1 MIKSQLLGV
10 KSCVQLGKCRLKNCL
25 TSFLGRNLYCSHLL
39 QALRTAASWQW
50 LTPFLR
56 IPYQLFLVPDFYGC
70 FGINSIKLIYESSQV
85 LYLCSILWFLKEGTM
100 TILKPERSHCY
111 INWMRL
117 EIELPPIGVVSY
129 QAFQR
134 VARGV
139 LNFETR
145 PRLVF
150 PTSRWL
156 FSLACW
162 SQLSWKLLL
171 AWSGADPEK
180 VILYLSS
187 LLSQLWMIMELQER
201 TNHSMQKLVLEG
213 PSFHFRQY
221 KRKEEG
227 FFTKDPAINWMI
239 ATRSILTPS
248 SFYLVLQVVTSP
260 WPGEINQSVPV

>member
-1 MIKSQLLGV
+1 MIKSQLFGGEGLCR
-10 KSCVQLGKCRLKNCL
+10 KLGKCRLKNCL
-25 TSFLGRNLYCSHLL
+25 TSFFGRNLYNSHVL
-39 QALRTAASWQW
+39 QALRIAASWQW

-56 IPYQLFLVPDFYGC
+56 IPQQLFLVPDFYGC

-85 LYLCSILWFLKEGTM
+85 LHLCSNLWFLKEGIM

-129 QAFQR
+129 QG
-134 VARGV
+134 VARGF
-139 LNFETR
+139 LNFETI

-171 AWSGADPEK
+171 A
-180 VILYLSS
+180 
-187 LLSQLWMIMELQER
+187 
-201 TNHSMQKLVLEG
+201 
-213 PSFHFRQY
+213 
-221 KRKEEG
+221 
-227 FFTKDPAINWMI
+227 
-239 ATRSILTPS
+239 
-248 SFYLVLQVVTSP
+248 
-260 WPGEINQSVPV
+260 

>member
-1 MIKSQLLGV
+1 ML
-10 KSCVQLGKCRLKNCL
+10 
-25 TSFLGRNLYCSHLL
+25 H
-39 QALRTAASWQW
+39 
-50 LTPFLR
+50 
-56 IPYQLFLVPDFYGC
+56 
-70 FGINSIKLIYESSQV
+70 
-85 LYLCSILWFLKEGTM
+85 LCSNLWFLKEGIM

-129 QAFQR
+129 QG
-134 VARGV
+134 VARGF
-139 LNFETR
+139 LNFETI

-187 LLSQLWMIMELQER
+187 LLSQLWMIMELQKR
-201 TNHSMQKLVLEG
+201 TNHSMQKLVLEVRVSTSANIRG
-213 PSFHFRQY
+213 R
-221 KRKEEG
+221 KRG
-227 FFTKDPAINWMI
+227 SSPRIQL
-239 ATRSILTPS
+239 SIG
-248 SFYLVLQVVTSP
+248 
-260 WPGEINQSVPV
+260 W